1 MMSRR
6 IKENLSVVI
15 MAAGKGTR
23 MNSELPKV
31 LHTLSGNTLLNHVI
45 RTSHDLSPKNIV
57 VIIGCESS
65 LVKKS
70 VKFNDIL
77 FSYQRQQHGTGHAVM
92 QAKEHLEKFIG
103 NTLVL
108 SGDVPLIQK
117 STLISLLEK
126 QEGENFD
133 ACMLTAD
140 LENPDGYGRVIRDST
155 SSNLKKVKEQ
165 RDCSGEE
172 LELKEIN
179 TGIYVFNNEKL
190 FDLLPMLDNNN
201 AQ

>member
-1 MMSRR
+1 MSRR
-6 IKENLSVVI
+6 LKNNLSVVI

-31 LHTLSGNTLLNHVI
+31 LHKLSGDTLLNHVI
-45 RTSHDLSPKNIV
+45 ETSHDLDPKNIV
-57 VIIGCESS
+57 VIIGYKSS

-70 VKFNDIL
+70 VKFSDVL
-77 FSYQRQQHGTGHAVM
+77 FSYQREQHGTGHAVM

-126 QEGENFD
+126 QERENFD

-140 LENPDGYGRVIRDST
+140 LENPDDTEELLEILLAVT
-155 SSNLKKVKEQ
+155 LKKL
-165 RDCSGEE
+165 RNR
-172 LELKEIN
+172 EI
-179 TGIYVFNNEKL
+179 V
-190 FDLLPMLDNNN
+190 
-201 AQ
+201 AVRS